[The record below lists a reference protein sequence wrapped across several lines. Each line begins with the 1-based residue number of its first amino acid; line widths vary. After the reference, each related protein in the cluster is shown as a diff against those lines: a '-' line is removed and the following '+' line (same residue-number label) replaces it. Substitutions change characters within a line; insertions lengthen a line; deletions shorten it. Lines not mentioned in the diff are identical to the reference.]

1 MENAAIR
8 KWVCKLQGSYQ
19 RELVEVCDKT
29 DFASNDYLGFA
40 KEGRVQK
47 IIERYGQE
55 LEWKGGTGS
64 RLISGNRK
72 WIEEIEKELAYYHH
86 TEDALI
92 YSSAYQANVGLVS
105 CIADKHDLFLIDEY
119 VHASVYDGIR
129 LSFAKY
135 FKFKH
140 NDYAHLKALINRYY
154 SQFENIFVVTEG
166 LFSMEGDSP
175 DVRALQE
182 IIDNEKVFL
191 IADEA
196 HSFGVF
202 GENRL
207 GLFNERD
214 LSACCIARVVGYGKA
229 LGFSGA
235 AVVGSSV
242 LKKYLI
248 NFSRAFIFTTALPLY
263 HYSVILYLYK
273 ELMYHSDKVHKDLF
287 QNIQKYL
294 QYTEGDDR
302 FSKNNSPIQYFRI
315 KDVDFKAMQQF
326 IYAHRIFAKVILP
339 PTVPGGMERV
349 RLSLHSFNSEEEMEH
364 LICTLQNYR

>member
-8 KWVCKLQGSYQ
+8 KWVYKLQKNYQ
-19 RELVEVCDKT
+19 RELVDACDKI

-47 IIERYGQE
+47 IIERYGGE
-55 LEWKGGTGS
+55 LMWKGSTGS

-72 WIEEIEKELAYYHH
+72 WIEEIEKELASYHH

-92 YSSAYQANVGLVS
+92 YSSAYQANVGLFS
-105 CIADKHDLFLIDEY
+105 CIADKHDLVLIDEY
-119 VHASVYDGIR
+119 VHASVYDGVR
-129 LSFAKY
+129 MSFAKH

-140 NDYAHLKALINRYY
+140 NDYEHLKALINRYY
-154 SQFENIFVVTEG
+154 SRFENIFVVTEG
-166 LFSMEGDSP
+166 LFSMEGDCP
-175 DVRALQE
+175 DVDSLQG
-182 IIDNEKVFL
+182 ILDHKKIFL
-191 IADEA
+191 IVDEA
-196 HSFGVF
+196 HSFGVL

-207 GLFNERD
+207 GLFNEQSLAER
-214 LSACCIARVVGYGKA
+214 CIARVIGYGKA

-235 AVVGSSV
+235 AVVGSSI

-273 ELMYHSDKVHKDLF
+273 ELRYHSNKVHNTLF

-294 QYTEGDDR
+294 QYVQADDR

-315 KDVDFKAMQQF
+315 KNMDVERMQQF
-326 IYAHRIFAKVILP
+326 IYANHLFAKVILP
-339 PTVPGGMERV
+339 PTVPSGMERV
-349 RLSLHSFNSEEEMEH
+349 RLSLHSFNSEEEIEH
-364 LICTLQNYR
+364 LISTLQKL